1 MSTDSTELTFIR
13 CPSCR
18 SLVPAVSTRCRMCG
32 ASLDAAATQ
41 AEGGENRAAGRVR
54 QRTMSTTP
62 QSEFGQAVDRLR
74 DEVNTG
80 STEGAAGTEYDDPL
94 ALYSEDA
101 EASAGETSG
110 EVTSQ
115 DKAEAGADIDES
127 DPLGDYLAEDEGSS
141 AAAPN
146 ELDDDDEYDPF
157 SDTDDE
163 IDPVSADTKS
173 NPPAEEVPAAVV
185 TAATPQNGQA
195 DTSASKPRVIVESGS
210 RRFGAGKGGLSFG
223 AKPSNEERNLTG
235 RSFDKP
241 AAHEARSEEAPKVN
255 KPQREVE
262 EKKPF
267 EARAESNRGES
278 AKQSQKSRET
288 HPEKRR
294 ESGVKPA
301 ESKTGRLVGWMVSY
315 EDPDGKAIELREGR
329 FFVTGSSLKP
339 SDLVL
344 SDPSVSTPHAMV
356 KVTAQGELQI
366 QDLMSDR
373 GVFIREREGAAYQ
386 REAEEVSV
394 RNGDWIR
401 FGDVEFLVSL
411 IAHVGEK

>member
-32 ASLDAAATQ
+32 ASLDAAAAQ
-41 AEGGENRAAGRVR
+41 GEGGEPRAAGRVR

-80 STEGAAGTEYDDPL
+80 STEGAASTEYDDPL
-94 ALYSEDA
+94 ALYSEQESAPVEDA
-101 EASAGETSG
+101 ATTAA
-110 EVTSQ
+110 V
-115 DKAEAGADIDES
+115 EAGAAAVEGDPDFDQA
-127 DPLGDYLAEDEGSS
+127 DPLGDYLAGDEAASDGSTDD
-141 AAAPN
+141 
-146 ELDDDDEYDPF
+146 LDDDEYDPF
-157 SDTDDE
+157 ADSDEDDE
-163 IDPVSADTKS
+163 
-173 NPPAEEVPAAVV
+173 EV
-185 TAATPQNGQA
+185 TAAAKKAATKPTEALPQEPVASAAATQNGQPEGA
-195 DTSASKPRVIVESGS
+195 KPRVIVESGA
-210 RRFGAGKGGLSFG
+210 RRFGGAKGGLSFG
-223 AKPSNEERNLTG
+223 AKSQSEDRPAQRAQEPRTSEPAKSG
-235 RSFDKP
+235 KP
-241 AAHEARSEEAPKVN
+241 A
-255 KPQREVE
+255 REVE
-262 EKKPF
+262 SAERARPNM
-267 EARAESNRGES
+267 ETRAEAIRPNET
-278 AKQSQKSRET
+278 KTREAQ
-288 HPEKRR
+288 PERRR

-301 ESKTGRLVGWMVSY
+301 ESKSGRLVGWMVSY
-315 EDPDGKAIELREGR
+315 EDPNGRAIELREGR
-329 FFVTGSSLKP
+329 FFVTASSLKP

-356 KVTAQGELQI
+356 KVTAQAELQI

-373 GVFIREREGAAYQ
+373 GVFLREREGAAYQ
-386 REAEEVSV
+386 REAEEFTV